1 MAFADDTTPLSL
13 WADNPFLS
21 TEFLV
26 TIGLLIAT
34 LLAGAVV
41 LYFTDIW
48 RKKQFS
54 TGHESLESLTHYRAL
69 FDRGEITE
77 TEYQAIRA
85 KVATRVKQE
94 VTLNKLPLP
103 ETTLPLAD
111 EPNSAKPT
119 DHPTPPPELPPTP

>member
-1 MAFADDTTPLSL
+1 MASADRSSL
-13 WADNPFLS
+13 LLFGADNPFLS

-34 LLAGAVV
+34 LLGGAVV

-54 TGHESLESLTHYRAL
+54 AGHESLESLTHYRAL

-85 KVATRVKQE
+85 RVATRVKQDV
-94 VTLNKLPLP
+94 VTNKSNLP

-111 EPNSAKPT
+111 EPPT
-119 DHPTPPPELPPTP
+119 TTPPDLPPTPEQHS